1 VGAAHPLFLAR
12 GEGAH
17 IWDADGNELID
28 LVSSWG
34 PMIVGWGHPRVR
46 SALHAVV
53 DEGTSFGAPTEIEVR
68 LAEIVCA
75 AVPSVEMLRMVSSG
89 TEATMSAL
97 RLARAYTGR
106 RAVVKFVGCYHGHAD
121 PFLVQAG
128 SGVLTLGLP
137 DSPGVTPATV
147 ADTLTLEYNDEAG
160 LRDLFAA
167 RGEEIACV
175 IVEPVAGNMGVVPP
189 APGFLETIR
198 ELCTAA
204 GALLLFDEIITG
216 FRVGWSGAQG
226 RFGVAPDLTTLGKI
240 VGGGLPAAAF
250 GGRREVMEQLAPV
263 GPVYQAGTLS
273 GNPLAMAAGLATLEI
288 LSEPGAYE
296 RLEELGSWLEA
307 GVLAAA
313 AQAGLPVTVNRVG
326 AMFTAFF
333 CEGPVRSFAEAR
345 AADATR
351 YAEYWRGLL
360 ARGVYAAPS
369 QFEAVMVSLAL
380 TDEDVTAVAAAAVA
394 AMARASRGGAT

>member
-1 VGAAHPLFLAR
+1 
-12 GEGAH
+12 
-17 IWDADGNELID
+17 
-28 LVSSWG
+28 
-34 PMIVGWGHPRVR
+34 
-46 SALHAVV
+46 
-53 DEGTSFGAPTEIEVR
+53 
-68 LAEIVCA
+68 
-75 AVPSVEMLRMVSSG
+75 
-89 TEATMSAL
+89 
-97 RLARAYTGR
+97 
-106 RAVVKFVGCYHGHAD
+106 
-121 PFLVQAG
+121 
-128 SGVLTLGLP
+128 
-137 DSPGVTPATV
+137 
-147 ADTLTLEYNDEAG
+147 
-160 LRDLFAA
+160 
-167 RGEEIACV
+167 
-175 IVEPVAGNMGVVPP
+175 
-189 APGFLETIR
+189 
-198 ELCTAA
+198 
-204 GALLLFDEIITG
+204 
-216 FRVGWSGAQG
+216 
-226 RFGVAPDLTTLGKI
+226 
-240 VGGGLPAAAF
+240 
-250 GGRREVMEQLAPV
+250 
-263 GPVYQAGTLS
+263 
-273 GNPLAMAAGLATLEI
+273 MAAGLATLEI